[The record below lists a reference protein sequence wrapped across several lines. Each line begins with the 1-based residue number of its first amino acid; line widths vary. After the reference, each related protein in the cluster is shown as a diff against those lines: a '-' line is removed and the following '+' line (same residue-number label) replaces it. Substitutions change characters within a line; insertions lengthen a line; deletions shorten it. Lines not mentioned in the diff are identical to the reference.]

1 MKIENS
7 ILIATSIAPYS
18 RLNIQDKA
26 ISSWI
31 DHGFAVQSLN
41 TINEIN
47 LLQPKF
53 PNVEFIIQARTAS
66 LAIGKPMIYI
76 SDILH
81 HFRSQNHKIVGII
94 NSDIFLTNEFNLIE
108 YFSIMA
114 KNSLIYGPRT
124 EVEDFN
130 TSKGTLDPLG
140 FDFFFFDRNFL
151 NCWPETKFCL
161 GLPFWDHWFPLIPLL
176 LNLKVKC
183 LKKEFA
189 LHIPHP
195 TSRDDSFFAF
205 NNIFASIV
213 INLMETNSEFGKNF
227 DTAAYQILTTNI
239 SDMDIENN
247 TRKIEKNNVDKLA
260 IFYDDLTKFVIKFLS
275 SRSERVS
282 LD

>member
-1 MKIENS
+1 MKLENS

-18 RLNIQDKA
+18 RLNIQEKA

-31 DHGFAVQSLN
+31 GHGFAVQSLN

-94 NSDIFLTNEFNLIE
+94 NSDIFLTNEFKLIE

-114 KNSLIYGPRT
+114 ENSLIYGPRT

-227 DTAAYQILTTNI
+227 DTAAYQILRTNI